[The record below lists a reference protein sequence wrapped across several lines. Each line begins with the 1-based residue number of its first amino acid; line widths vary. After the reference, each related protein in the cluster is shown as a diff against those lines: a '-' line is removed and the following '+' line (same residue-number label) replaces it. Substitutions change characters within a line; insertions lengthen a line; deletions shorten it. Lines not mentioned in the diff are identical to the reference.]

1 MLTLNVADGS
11 GVSLYNYVTPDAQV
25 ALLRYAFKNPSIYQP
40 FYAALPIAGVDG
52 TLDERMTS
60 GAAYRNVRAKTGT
73 LTGVIGLTGYAT
85 ASNGHQ
91 LAFSILINGTL
102 SSKDARAW
110 QDRFCQQLAQ

>member
-1 MLTLNVADGS
+1 
-11 GVSLYNYVTPDAQV
+11 VSLYNYVTTDAQV
-25 ALLRYAFKNPSIYQP
+25 ALLRYAFQTPSIYQT
-40 FYAALPIAGVDG
+40 FYQALPIAGVDG

-73 LTGVIGLTGYAT
+73 LEGVIALAGYVT

-102 SSKDARAW
+102 SSKEARAY
-110 QDRFCQQLAQ
+110 QDRFCQELAR